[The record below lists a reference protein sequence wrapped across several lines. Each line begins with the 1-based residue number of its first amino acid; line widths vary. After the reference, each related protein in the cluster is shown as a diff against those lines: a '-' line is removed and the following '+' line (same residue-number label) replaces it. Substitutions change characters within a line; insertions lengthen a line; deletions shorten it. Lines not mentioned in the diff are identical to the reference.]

1 MKRLITSLLLGIVVP
16 VAVALM
22 IRDDYQS
29 KLAEMTAVM
38 VQVQAAEI
46 QSDKTSA
53 KGLKQIAL
61 QASYVAFGQHYSWS
75 TVLPLASSQN
85 EKAFVLVDAAKSK
98 GDVKGW
104 VRKVSPEKLILF
116 LPDSPLNLL
125 TYFFLMLIGLAVA
138 SMSMLAGAGWTSRD
152 SHLPSPR

>member
-1 MKRLITSLLLGIVVP
+1 MKRLITSLLLGIIVP

-29 KLAEMTAVM
+29 KLAGMTAVM

-46 QSDKTSA
+46 QPDKTSA

-61 QASYVAFGQHYSWS
+61 QASYVAFGQRYSWN
-75 TVLPLASSQN
+75 TLLPLASSQN
-85 EKAFVLVDAAKSK
+85 EKAFVLVEAAKCK

-104 VRKVSPEKLILF
+104 VRKASPEKLILF
-116 LPDSPLNLL
+116 LPDSPLNPL
-125 TYFFLMLIGLAVA
+125 TYFFLMVIGLVVA
-138 SMSMLAGAGWTSRD
+138 LMTMLAGAGLISRD
-152 SHLPSPR
+152 SHMPQHR